1 MAMLIHREG
10 GTRLGSGCAWK
21 VALALVLPWCGTPK
35 FAGAQTQVLEFRVEA
50 AFVYNFAKFV
60 EWPQEAAGAVPITFC
75 VLGDESLYGAL
86 AESLAGKTI
95 NGRTLVARQI
105 GRPQEGLRCQIAF
118 IGSAEK
124 KQLGGVLEVLAGS
137 PVLTVADFESFAR
150 RGGMIE
156 LIKEGN
162 KIRFAINVDAAK
174 RHGFRISSKLL
185 QLAEVIRDPDMPGGK
200 P

>member
-1 MAMLIHREG
+1 MAMLMHRVG
-10 GTRLGSGCAWK
+10 WTRFGIGRAWK
-21 VALALVLPWCGTPK
+21 GALALLFAWSGTPGS
-35 FAGAQTQVLEFRVEA
+35 AGAQTQSLEFRVEA

-60 EWPQEAAGAVPITFC
+60 EWPQQVPGATPITFC
-75 VLGDESLYGAL
+75 VLGDESLYAAL
-86 AESLAGKTI
+86 SESLVDKTI
-95 NGRTLVARQI
+95 NGRALVARQI

-150 RGGMIE
+150 RGGMIQ

-185 QLAEVIRDPDMPGGK
+185 QLAEVIRDPDAPEGK

>member
-1 MAMLIHREG
+1 MAMLMHGEG
-10 GTRLGSGCAWK
+10 WTRFGIGRAWK
-21 VALALVLPWCGTPK
+21 GTLALLLAWSGTPAS
-35 FAGAQTQVLEFRVEA
+35 AGAQTQSLEFRVEA

-60 EWPQEAAGAVPITFC
+60 EWPQEAPGAAPITFC

-105 GRPQEGLRCQIAF
+105 GQPQEGLRCQIAF

-150 RGGMIE
+150 RGGMIQ

-185 QLAEVIRDPDMPGGK
+185 QLAEVIRDPDTPEGK

>member
-1 MAMLIHREG
+1 
-10 GTRLGSGCAWK
+10 
-21 VALALVLPWCGTPK
+21 
-35 FAGAQTQVLEFRVEA
+35 
-50 AFVYNFAKFV
+50 
-60 EWPQEAAGAVPITFC
+60 
-75 VLGDESLYGAL
+75 
-86 AESLAGKTI
+86 
-95 NGRTLVARQI
+95 
-105 GRPQEGLRCQIAF
+105 
-118 IGSAEK
+118 
-124 KQLGGVLEVLAGS
+124 VLEVLAGS

-185 QLAEVIRDPDMPGGK
+185 QLAEVIRDPDTPGSK